1 MPAVPGTHRLGWP
14 NRITIV
20 RMLLIGP
27 FVICLLNMN
36 EPSRAWL
43 RWLAVA
49 IFALMG
55 FSDFLDGFLA
65 RRLHSESPLGKFL
78 DPLADK
84 LFITAAV
91 VILCV
96 VGVRDTSDMHS
107 PSSLSL
113 PNWVAV
119 AAIGKDLIVSI
130 GFALVYLSTGK
141 VFIRPRLPGKFCTA
155 VQTLLVLVMLLWI
168 DLPCWLSDAP
178 RVLWWTATIL
188 AAVASIDYIVIGNRY
203 VTAVAAETKRQKI
216 ERKNHDGG

>member
-1 MPAVPGTHRLGWP
+1 MPAAHRLGWP

-27 FVICLLNMN
+27 FVTCLLNLN
-36 EPSRAWL
+36 EPGRDWL

-65 RRLHSESPLGKFL
+65 RRLRSESPLGKFL

-91 VILCV
+91 IILCV
-96 VGVRDTSDMHS
+96 VGVRDTSDMQSHV
-107 PSSLSL
+107 SLTL

-130 GFALVYLSTGK
+130 GFALVYLSTGR
-141 VFIRPRLPGKFCTA
+141 VFIRPRLPGKCCTA
-155 VQTLLVLVMLLWI
+155 VQTLLVLVMLVWI
-168 DLPCWLSDAP
+168 DLPRWLSEAP
-178 RVLWWTATIL
+178 RFLWWLATIL

-203 VTAVAAETKRQKI
+203 VTAVAAEAKRQQNGEK
-216 ERKNHDGG
+216 RL